1 MDDRRLLFFV
11 KNPGQEA
18 VKTRLANAVGEEV
31 AWGLYRNFILDMLST
46 MQRKSF
52 PLAICFHPEDAL
64 ADLKKILGE
73 NHGYEP
79 QGGIIWAT
87 VYFLGLT
94 SCPPNL
100 LRIAANNL
108 AA

>member
-11 KNPGQEA
+11 KNPGQGA
-18 VKTRLANAVGEEV
+18 VKTLLANAVGEEV

-79 QGGIIWAT
+79 QGGDNMGNCLFSWPHFMPTKLVAH
-87 VYFLGLT
+87 
-94 SCPPNL
+94 SS
-100 LRIAANNL
+100 
-108 AA
+108 